1 MEMHH
6 KLRRDP
12 AWPSNACNL
21 CGQVG
26 HQAAQ
31 CTNGTINWKG
41 IYGEDAFKLR
51 EPLYHSDYSRIAQE
65 KKVDLTALE
74 ERARQYAKEKCMA
87 AGLDYDEVLNK
98 SAVWQAATPAVNG
111 NAAAAKQDGEEVKP
125 APPAA
130 AQEPLPEG
138 WSEAKDGQ
146 QRTYYWHTKTKKVQW
161 ERPTA
166 ATPA

>member
-12 AWPSNACNL
+12 AWPASACNL

-41 IYGEDAFKLR
+41 IYGEEAFILK
-51 EPLYHSDYSRIAQE
+51 EPLYHSDYTRMAEE
-65 KKVDLTALE
+65 KKVDLQDLE
-74 ERARQYAKEKCMA
+74 ARATEFAKKACST
-87 AGLDYDEVLNK
+87 AGLDYDEVI
-98 SAVWQAATPAVNG
+98 SQAVVWQAPVTSGADGASAV
-111 NAAAAKQDGEEVKP
+111 KQDGDDVKP
-125 APPAA
+125 QT

-138 WSEAKDGQ
+138 WAEAKDGQ
-146 QRTYYWHTKTKKVQW
+146 QRTYFWHTKTKKVQW

-166 ATPA
+166 QSVP

>member
-41 IYGEDAFKLR
+41 IYGDDAFKLK
-51 EPLYHSDYSRIAQE
+51 EPLYHSDYSRIAE
-65 KKVDLTALE
+65 DKKVDLTALE
-74 ERARQYAKEKCMA
+74 ARARQYAKEKCAA
-87 AGLDYDEVLNK
+87 AGLDYDGVLDQSVVWEG
-98 SAVWQAATPAVNG
+98 SAADTNNGATL
-111 NAAAAKQDGEEVKP
+111 KLDGDVKP
-125 APPAA
+125 AAGD

-138 WSEAKDGQ
+138 WSEAKDQQ

-166 ATPA
+166 TTPA